1 MPPSVSL
8 YCMQREIGSLSGA
21 GSEALAAA
29 EAVVGFEAY
38 EVYPTGVGRLRPV
51 AFIWSSEKMLLILK
65 CYY

>member
-8 YCMQREIGSLSGA
+8 YYMQRAIGSLSGA
-21 GSEALAAA
+21 GSEALVAA
-29 EAVVGFEAY
+29 EALAGFEAY

-51 AFIWSSEKMLLILK
+51 AFICSSEKMLLILQ

>member
-8 YCMQREIGSLSGA
+8 YCMQRAIGSLSGA

-29 EAVVGFEAY
+29 EAVVAFEAY

-51 AFIWSSEKMLLILK
+51 DFIWSSEKLLLILM
-65 CYY
+65 YYY